1 MRLAA
6 IVVAALLLLVP
17 GLAAAETRA
26 PAAKSSRGKPAPRA
40 ASPARARVAAPKQIR
55 FLGKDPHGPLAVA
68 KGGTLGSPAAG
79 ACRSW
84 GPRGS
89 VWKSLDALG
98 QVVGKAKVA
107 GMERYDVTNCDELVM
122 KTVSGKAGVGVYVS
136 GSYQPLALTAWK
148 IEGKARR
155 ELESLVKQ
163 RDAALPK
170 SSLREPDAPLD
181 RRLLAWETPSGDQYA
196 AVGGRGLTVLR
207 RQKGKW
213 SVVHRITPRKI
224 EVAHAEMYM
233 PLSALDMNGDG
244 QVEIVVHEH
253 FIDGYGDFTLTPRKG
268 GYDVVAA
275 GISGAFA

>member
-6 IVVAALLLLVP
+6 IAAAALLLLAP
-17 GLAAAETRA
+17 SLASAQIEGTASRTGTSAHAAA
-26 PAAKSSRGKPAPRA
+26 PARPSVTAPR
-40 ASPARARVAAPKQIR
+40 KIR
-55 FLGKDPHGPLAVA
+55 FLGKDPHGPLAVV
-68 KGGTLGSPAAG
+68 KGNALRSPASG
-79 ACRSW
+79 ACRTW
-84 GPRGS
+84 APRGS

-122 KTVSGKAGVGVYVS
+122 KTISGKPGIGIYVS
-136 GSYQPLALTAWK
+136 GSYQPLTLTAWK

-155 ELESLVKQ
+155 ELENLVKR

-170 SSLREPDAPLD
+170 SSLRESDALLD
-181 RRLLAWETPSGDQYA
+181 KRLLAWETPSGERFA

-207 RQKGKW
+207 REKGKW
-213 SVVHRITPRKI
+213 VVVHRITPRKG

-244 QVEIVVHEH
+244 QVEIVVHER

-268 GYDVVAA
+268 GYDVVDA
-275 GISGAFA
+275 GIHGAFA